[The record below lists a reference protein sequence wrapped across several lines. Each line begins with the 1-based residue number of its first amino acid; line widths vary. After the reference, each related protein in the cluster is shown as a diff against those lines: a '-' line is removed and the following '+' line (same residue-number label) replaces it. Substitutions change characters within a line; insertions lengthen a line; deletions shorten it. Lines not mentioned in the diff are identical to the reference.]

1 MTARSRRIRGISQV
15 GRLVDRGAWR
25 LLAARISTNGLWILP
40 DLWKT
45 PQTGVSHRSLD
56 GAQIAPPT
64 GSTGLHP

>member
-1 MTARSRRIRGISQV
+1 MTARSVRIGGISQV
-15 GRLVDRGAWR
+15 GRVGDRRAWR
-25 LLAARISTNGLWILP
+25 LLVAPIPTNGLWILP

-64 GSTGLHP
+64 GSTGPHS

>member
-1 MTARSRRIRGISQV
+1 MTMWSRRIGGISQV
-15 GRLVDRGAWR
+15 GPVVDRGSWR
-25 LLAARISTNGLWILP
+25 RLAARNPTIGLWILP

-56 GAQIAPPT
+56 GAPIAPPT